1 MAPGVEA
8 VKIRVFNVKYSPN
21 LGDGLLCECLEA
33 ALIEH
38 GCDRQRTYSIDLAAR
53 TAYGGGNPSRRVLMR
68 ALEAMPAGLRRLA
81 LYVPIQTQ
89 LRRRWL
95 PHYARALD
103 GVDGVVIG
111 GGNLFTDVDLNF
123 PTKLSAIVSMT
134 AERRLPLAI
143 YGVGVT
149 SRWSGRGKRMLRHA
163 LASARTCYVSVRDDA
178 SKRHFDEHFGD
189 VIGVRSQVV
198 RDPGL
203 MISRY
208 VQPSMP
214 WTELGV
220 VGICITSAIAVRYHS
235 DIIISDGDLLSW
247 YVRLCQQLQAAG
259 HKLLVFT
266 NGSPEDVA
274 FADKVRNEVSARG
287 LSLTVERP
295 RTPHELAAVASTV
308 SLLIAFRMHALIAA
322 FSYGRQ
328 IIGLRWDP
336 KLDAFMQSVGM
347 PDRIFDATR
356 TSPEAL
362 VKTTAQA
369 RIPLSAD
376 KVAADAFADVGNLVH
391 ALSRDAGRTET
402 EKLNSLSRRVT

>member
-1 MAPGVEA
+1 
-8 VKIRVFNVKYSPN
+8 VKIGVFNVKYSPN

-38 GCDRQRTYSIDLAAR
+38 GCDREGTYSIDLAAR
-53 TAYGGGNPSRRVLMR
+53 TAYSGGNPSRGVLMR
-68 ALEAMPAGLRRLA
+68 VLEAMPAGLRRLA
-81 LYVPIQTQ
+81 LHVPIQAQ
-89 LRRRWL
+89 LRRRWS
-95 PHYARALD
+95 PHYARTLD
-103 GVDGVVIG
+103 GVDAVVIG

-149 SRWSGRGKRMLRHA
+149 SRWSGQGKRMLRHA

-189 VIGVRSQVV
+189 VVGVRSQIV

-208 VQPSMP
+208 VQPKAPSP
-214 WTELGV
+214 KPAV
-220 VGICITSAIAVRYHS
+220 VGICVTSAIAVRYHS
-235 DIIISDGDLLSW
+235 DITISDRDLLSW

-259 HKLLVFT
+259 YKLLVFT

-274 FADKVRNEVSARG
+274 FAEKVRNDVSARG
-287 LSLTVERP
+287 LSLTIEQP
-295 RTPHELAAVASTV
+295 RTPHELAVVASTV
-308 SLLIAFRMHALIAA
+308 SVLIAFRMHALIAA

-362 VKTTAQA
+362 VEATAQA
-369 RIPLSAD
+369 KLSLSAD
-376 KVAADAFADVGNLVH
+376 KVAGDAFADVGNLVH
-391 ALSRDAGRTET
+391 ALSRDAGRAET
-402 EKLNSLSRRVT
+402 EKLNSRPWRAT

>member
-1 MAPGVEA
+1 MASGAEI
-8 VKIRVFNVKYSPN
+8 VKVRVFNVKYSPN

-38 GCDRQRTYSIDLAAR
+38 GCDSEETYSVDLAAR
-53 TAYGGGNPSRRVLMR
+53 TTYSGGNSSRGVLMR
-68 ALEAMPAGLRRLA
+68 VLEAMPAELRRLA
-81 LYVPIQTQ
+81 LHIPIQAQ

-95 PHYARALD
+95 PHYARTLD
-103 GVDGVVIG
+103 GVDAVVVG

-149 SRWSGRGKRMLRHA
+149 SRWSDQGKRMLRHA
-163 LASARTCYVSVRDDA
+163 LASARTCYVSVRDEA

-189 VIGVRSQVV
+189 VVGVRSQIV

-208 VQPSMP
+208 VQPKVLSP
-214 WTELGV
+214 ESAI
-220 VGICITSAIAVRYHS
+220 VGICISSAIAVRYHS
-235 DIIISDGDLLSW
+235 DITISDRNLLSW

-259 HKLLVFT
+259 LKLLVFT

-274 FADKVRNEVSARG
+274 FAERVRNEGLARG
-287 LSLTVERP
+287 LSLTIEQP
-295 RTPHELAAVASTV
+295 RTPRELAVAASTA
-308 SLLIAFRMHALIAA
+308 SILIAFRMHALIAA
-322 FSYGRQ
+322 FSFGRQ

-336 KLDAFMQSVGM
+336 KLDSFMQSVGM
-347 PDRIFDATR
+347 PELVFDATR

-362 VKTTAQA
+362 IQATAQPK
-369 RIPLSAD
+369 IPLSAD
-376 KVAADAFADVGNLVH
+376 KVAGDAFAQVGNLVH
-391 ALSRDAGRTET
+391 ALSRDAGRAGTT
-402 EKLNSLSRRVT
+402 KLSSWS